1 MFKERVK
8 RDKRFFLDT
17 GKGAPYAKVFK
28 SLRFNHLVNHHMDMD
43 MLLKDRILPDRWMH
57 PVYRHQWQ
65 LLLRVDQGVDRGPQ
79 GMSTKE
85 FEEMCL
91 RCGRTLNSGG
101 QPHIWRWTG
110 FNMGLDLIVTFD
122 NYTVSLK
129 RSLSS
134 SSNVE
139 HEALLANHKK
149 RHIFYRLSVVSLNS
163 QKQVIYKA
171 ETSIEPITLSRNQS
185 HEILHI
191 DKKKATFPMLLSFN
205 FAVTTPLNVKQEESN
220 TDDAASIEQE

>member
-1 MFKERVK
+1 
-8 RDKRFFLDT
+8 
-17 GKGAPYAKVFK
+17 
-28 SLRFNHLVNHHMDMD
+28 
-43 MLLKDRILPDRWMH
+43 
-57 PVYRHQWQ
+57 
-65 LLLRVDQGVDRGPQ
+65 
-79 GMSTKE
+79 
-85 FEEMCL
+85 
-91 RCGRTLNSGG
+91 
-101 QPHIWRWTG
+101 
-110 FNMGLDLIVTFD
+110 MGLDLIVTFD